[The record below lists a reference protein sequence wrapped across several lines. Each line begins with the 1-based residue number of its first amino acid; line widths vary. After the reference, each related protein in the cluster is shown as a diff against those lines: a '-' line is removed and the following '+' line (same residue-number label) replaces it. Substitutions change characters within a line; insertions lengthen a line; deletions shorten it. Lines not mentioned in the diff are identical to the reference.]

1 MVLPDGLPGTFLW
14 QASGMDFGL
23 PAVFDVLDVDLNLCC
38 KCGTFNRGLAAYSGW
53 VFVLLVAFQ
62 EILE

>member
-1 MVLPDGLPGTFLW
+1 
-14 QASGMDFGL
+14 MDFGL